1 MGDNPDGRDSCR
13 PVAARGDRN
22 VAFPFV
28 GAMHD
33 AHAALAEDALDPLLL
48 ERPREERLRRR
59 ELWRS
64 RVHARE

>member
-33 AHAALAEDALDPLLL
+33 AHAALAEDALDALTL
-48 ERPREERLRRR
+48 ERPPEARRRRCELRRS
-59 ELWRS
+59 L
-64 RVHARE
+64 VHARE

>member
-1 MGDNPDGRDSCR
+1 
-13 PVAARGDRN
+13 
-22 VAFPFV
+22 
-28 GAMHD
+28 MHD